1 MLFRSGQF
9 SRDEVDSVFT
19 VPLDF
24 FLENEPEYYSSIL
37 MTKPQKNFP
46 FADIPNGENYPWA
59 KGKYEVCFYR
69 FKERVIWG
77 MTARLLLYNIQYI
90 RD

>member
-1 MLFRSGQF
+1 MITTARF

-24 FLENEPEYYSSIL
+24 FLENEPEYYSNVL
-37 MTKPQKNFP
+37 MTKPRKKFP
-46 FADIPNGENYPWA
+46 FCRHSKRGELPV
-59 KGKYEVCFYR
+59 GKRGKMKFAYTAI
-69 FKERVIWG
+69 KKHVIWG